1 MDQIP
6 LRAVDAVEITTVMDN
21 VTDLT
26 SPGSESVL
34 RRAFG
39 ALPRLDSHVLDG
51 PSWDIFRGEHGFSA
65 MVTVRAGGSS
75 SSLLFDAGLTPDGV
89 IGNLDRLEVHP
100 SELEAIVLSHGHFDH
115 TGGLA
120 GIIDRLG
127 TTNLPI
133 LIHPDFWNRRRISI
147 PDTGA
152 VELPTTSRSA
162 LEGAGF
168 DIIEDRSPSFLFDDR
183 ILITG
188 EVDRTTSYEPGM
200 FGQQTMRDDGW
211 VPEPETLDDQAL
223 VINVEG
229 KGLVVMSGCGH
240 AGIVNTTRYA
250 QRLTGIDT
258 VYAIVG
264 GFHLGP
270 KAYHSI
276 IDQTV
281 DDLLALNPTVIV
293 PAHCTGFRAQL
304 AFANHLPNAFL
315 PNSVGT
321 TFRL

>member
-1 MDQIP
+1 MDRILLP
-6 LRAVDAVEITTVMDN
+6 PVDSVEITTVMDN

-26 SPGSESVL
+26 SPGSDSVV

-39 ALPRLDSHVLDG
+39 SLPRVTSHVLNG

-65 MVTVRAGGSS
+65 MVTVHYDGLS
-75 SSLLFDAGLTPDGV
+75 SSLLFDAGLTPTGV
-89 IGNLDRLEVHP
+89 IDNLDRLEVDP
-100 SELEAIVLSHGHFDH
+100 AGFEAIVLSHGHFDH

-127 TTNLPI
+127 TADLPV
-133 LIHPDFWNRRRISI
+133 LIHPEFWNRRRISVPNADPI
-147 PDTGA
+147 
-152 VELPTTSRSA
+152 ELPTTSRSA

-168 DIIEDRSPSFLFDDR
+168 DIIEDRSPSFLFNCR
-183 ILITG
+183 VLITG
-188 EVDRTTSYEPGM
+188 EVDRTTGYEPGM
-200 FGQQTMRDDGW
+200 LGQQALRHNAW

-223 VINVEG
+223 VINVKD

-240 AGIVNTTRYA
+240 AGVVNTARYA
-250 QRLTGIDT
+250 QKLTGIT
-258 VYAIVG
+258 NVHAIVG

-270 KAYHSI
+270 KAFHSI

-281 DDLLALNPTVIV
+281 DDLLALDPDVIV
-293 PAHCTGFRAQL
+293 PAHCTGFKAQV

-321 TFRL
+321 TFKL